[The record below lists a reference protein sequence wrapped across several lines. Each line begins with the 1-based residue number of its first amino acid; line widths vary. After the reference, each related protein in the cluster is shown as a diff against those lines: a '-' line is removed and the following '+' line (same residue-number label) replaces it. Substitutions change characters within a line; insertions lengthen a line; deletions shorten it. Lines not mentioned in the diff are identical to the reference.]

1 MSITAQNKKD
11 LIKKHSQSEKDSGS
25 VEVQCA
31 ILTKRIENLTEHFK
45 NHKKD
50 FSSRRGL
57 LVLVSR
63 RRNLL
68 NYLKSKSQSR
78 YEALIKELKLRK

>member
-1 MSITAQNKKD
+1 MSITAKTKKE
-11 LIKKHSQSEKDSGS
+11 LIKQNAKSDKDTGS

-31 ILTKRIENLTEHFK
+31 LLSERIENLTGHLK
-45 NHKKD
+45 THKRD

-63 RRNLL
+63 RRGLL
-68 NYLKSKSQSR
+68 DYLKSKSDER
-78 YEALIKELKLRK
+78 YEALINKLNLRK